1 MTATTRY
8 LLLALLLSLT
18 SALTFAQAP
27 KLPLEGQRLT
37 DNWFFVKGD
46 SSAGKTTPPA
56 ADAGWSAVTIP
67 HTWNAIDGETGPK
80 YYRGPGWYKT
90 TLTLPPLRDGERAYL
105 RFEAVSTAAD
115 VYFNGKHLGEHLG
128 GFNAFTFEITPLA
141 RAGANELLVRADNSP
156 RRYIAPLSGD
166 FTVFGGIYR
175 PVHLIIKPATSFNLL
190 DHGTSGIDIEQ
201 TSVTPEKATL
211 RVTATVTTSAAQGAK
226 VVVYLTLNSERG
238 TVATAQEFVELA
250 PNETRS
256 ITQTLTLNNPHL
268 WQGIDDPY
276 LYTLDAKLLT
286 VGNDNP
292 SVSSV
297 SSAPS
302 ITANDVI
309 ALQTLD
315 HQQWPVGFRFIT
327 IDPQHGFFLNG
338 KPYKLHGVAR
348 HQDRP
353 DKGWAISDADHAED
367 VRIMREMGVNAVRL
381 AHYPQSDVMY
391 DDCLRAGL
399 LVWAEN
405 PLVNGIGNPVDP
417 KFVETTKTQLLEL
430 IRQRRNFSNIFTWS
444 LSNELHV
451 KPENDTKPPIVSI
464 LNDLAHKED
473 PTRPTTLAVSLVR
486 DCKYDGNFTD
496 IFAFNGYPG
505 WYTKLGEMPKLIA
518 DYNAAGNNRG
528 LAISE
533 YGAGASIYQH
543 ELGMTKAPKAS
554 GTWHPE
560 EWQAIFHEQNY
571 PVIAETPAIWGSF
584 VWNMFD
590 FANAARHDGYTPA
603 RNDKGLVTYDR
614 QTRKDA
620 FYYYKANWSKDP
632 VLYITSRRYTDRKDA
647 KTEVKAYTNA
657 PGPVT
662 LTINGRP
669 IGTAKPDAY
678 HIVRWQNVTLAPG
691 SNEVTIT
698 AQRDGHDL
706 RDTCTW
712 ILLPPGEIPSERSEK
727 PDNPKTPNPK

>member
-1 MTATTRY
+1 MTTTTRH
-8 LLLALLLSLT
+8 LLLALIFSLT

-37 DNWFFVKGD
+37 DNWFFIKSD
-46 SSAGKTTPPA
+46 SPA
-56 ADAGWSAVTIP
+56 APAPDAAWLPVTIP

-90 TLTLPPLRDGERAYL
+90 TLTLPQLRDGERAYL
-105 RFEAVSTAAD
+105 RFEAISTAAD

-201 TSVTPEKATL
+201 TNVTANRATL
-211 RVTATVTTSAAQGAK
+211 RVTATVNTANPKGAK
-226 VVVYLTLNSERG
+226 VAVHFTLNDAEG
-238 TVATAQEFVELA
+238 HPVATATAPLDLA

-256 ITQTLTLNNPHL
+256 ITRDITLDTPHL

-276 LYTLDAKLLT
+276 LYTLEAELYDVPLSLDNSATPPT
-286 VGNDNP
+286 VFD
-292 SVSSV
+292 S
-297 SSAPS
+297 
-302 ITANDVI
+302 
-309 ALQTLD
+309 
-315 HQQWPVGFRFIT
+315 QQWPVGFRFIT
-327 IDPQHGFFLNG
+327 IDSQHGFLLNG
-338 KPYKLHGVAR
+338 HPYKLHGVAR

-367 VRIMREMGVNAVRL
+367 VRLMREMGVNAVRL
-381 AHYPQSDVMY
+381 AHYPQSAVMY

-399 LVWAEN
+399 LVWAEI
-405 PLVNGIGNPVDP
+405 PLVNGIGNPTDS

-430 IRQRRNFSNIFTWS
+430 IRQNRNFSNIFAWS
-444 LSNELHV
+444 LSNELHL
-451 KPENDTKPPIVSI
+451 KPENDTKPPII
-464 LNDLAHKED
+464 TALNDLAHKED

-486 DCKYDGNFTD
+486 DCKYYGNTPD

-543 ELGMTKAPKAS
+543 ELGMTKGPKAS

-571 PVIAETPAIWGSF
+571 PVIAETPSIWGSF

-632 VLYITSRRYTDRKDA
+632 VLYITSRRYTERKDA

-662 LTINGRP
+662 LTINNRP

-698 AQRDGHDL
+698 AQRDAHDL

-712 ILLPPGEIPSERSEK
+712 ILLPPGEIP
-727 PDNPKTPNPK
+727 NPKIPNPK